1 VPALDSAL
9 SNLASFV
16 QSFTVELRSR
26 GGSAVGSGVV
36 WRPEGFVVTNA
47 HVATD
52 RRLTVH
58 LPGGER
64 TVSGRV
70 VARDV
75 KRDLAV
81 VEVEASAL
89 ATAPLGDPSLLR
101 PGALVL
107 ALGHPWGIANALS
120 LGVVHSVL
128 KAPSGDPRWIVADVA
143 LAPGNSGGPLVDAS
157 GRVVGVNAMI
167 VNGLGTAIPAN
178 VVDDF
183 FREVIP
189 GASRVSDWAA

>member
-9 SNLASFV
+9 SSLATLV
-16 QSFTVELRSR
+16 QSYTVQLRSR

-36 WRPEGFVVTNA
+36 WGSDGLVVTNA
-47 HVATD
+47 HVATEP
-52 RRLTVH
+52 RLTVH
-58 LPGGER
+58 FAGER
-64 TVSGRV
+64 TGAGRV
-70 VARDV
+70 VARDP
-75 KRDLAV
+75 KRDLAIV
-81 VEVEASAL
+81 QVEADGL
-89 ATAPLGDPSLLR
+89 PTAPLGDPGLLR

-128 KAPSGDPRWIVADVA
+128 RTPGGDPRWIVADVR

-167 VNGLGTAIPAN
+167 VNGLGTAIPSN
-178 VVDDF
+178 VVDTF
-183 FREVIP
+183 FREAIP

>member
-9 SNLASFV
+9 SNLASLV

-58 LPGGER
+58 LAGER
-64 TVSGRV
+64 TVRGRV
-70 VARDV
+70 VARDAQ
-75 KRDLAV
+75 RDLAV

-89 ATAPLGDPSLLR
+89 STAPLGDPSLLR

-107 ALGHPWGIANALS
+107 ALGHPWGISNALS

-128 KAPSGDPRWIVADVA
+128 RTPAGDPRWIVADVA

-167 VNGLGTAIPAN
+167 VNGLGTAIPSN

-189 GASRVSDWAA
+189 GAARVSDWAA